1 MRLFMAALALM
12 GMVLPAAA
20 PARAPAE
27 ELVIDK
33 QPWYGAQPQSPRL
46 EPGRTG
52 LDFAFVPATGARG
65 PTVALLGV
73 ARLPALLGAIYAGRL
88 EGAVRI
94 VAIDLRTGEAYQ
106 NNAEPREVP
115 QLPDV
120 MNPNPQPRPDAEPVE
135 SYFNIDL
142 RAQLRLPPHSAKYAV
157 FLWLDGTVSPVRVAQ
172 LPGPAWEGTVPKD
185 TIDPAA
191 AGIRFGR
198 TADSPT
204 AAKGI
209 ALRAAK
215 SRVHV
220 DLASDARQ
228 GKLNVLALDFR
239 SRAVSWLSFS
249 LPRRQEAFSFDPYVM
264 GGPAANAPGLQKT
277 FVLVSVGETL
287 SEVLTIEPSAR

>member
-1 MRLFMAALALM
+1 MRAFMATLALTVTALSAVAA
-12 GMVLPAAA
+12 GVL
-20 PARAPAE
+20 AE
-27 ELVIDK
+27 ELVIEK

-65 PTVALLGV
+65 PTLALLGV
-73 ARLPALLGAIYAGRL
+73 ARLPALYGAIYAGRI

-94 VAIDLRTGEAYQ
+94 VAIDLRTGESYQ
-106 NNAEPREVP
+106 NNAEPRELP
-115 QLPDV
+115 QLTNV
-120 MNPNPQPRPDAEPVE
+120 MNPNPEPRPDAEPVE

-157 FLWLDGTVSPVRVAQ
+157 FLWLDETASPVRVAQ
-172 LPGPAWEGTVPKD
+172 LPGPVREGTVPKD

-204 AAKGI
+204 ATKGI
-209 ALRAAK
+209 ALRSVKA
-215 SRVHV
+215 RVHV

-228 GKLNVLALDFR
+228 GRLNVLALDFR

-249 LPRRQEAFSFDPYVM
+249 LPRRQQAFSFDPYVM
-264 GGPAANAPGLQKT
+264 GGPAPNAPGPQKT

-287 SEVLTIEPSAR
+287 SEVLAVEPSAP